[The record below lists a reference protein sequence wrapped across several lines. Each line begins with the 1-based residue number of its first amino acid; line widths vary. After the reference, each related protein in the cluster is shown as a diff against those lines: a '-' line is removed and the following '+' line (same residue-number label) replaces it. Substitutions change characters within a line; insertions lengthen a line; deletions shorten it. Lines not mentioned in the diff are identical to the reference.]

1 MAASPCMQRVI
12 KDWEELECC
21 IISNFRLKLEQVS
34 DNALIHH

>member
-34 DNALIHH
+34 DIALNRH